1 MYSPNP
7 RWLLCLVLAV
17 AFPAVVAAELEVE
30 ARTVDGQVLV
40 DVRAPL
46 LFDDDLERSLRS
58 GLPARVRLV
67 VELWNERTGL
77 WDHFV
82 LDHRSEI
89 RVLYDVLDARYDVF
103 DGGGVLLASTSERGE
118 AARWVEEVDG
128 LPLCAIEDLHPEDRY
143 YVSAAIRLQPM
154 TVEEVR
160 DLERWLRGSLEG
172 GDGQGSVLGRV
183 SRQLFGVLKGRVGLG
198 DRGLRGRSGD
208 FRAADD

>member
-1 MYSPNP
+1 MCRLCS
-7 RWLLCLVLAV
+7 RWLLCLAL
-17 AFPAVVAAELEVE
+17 VVATPVAASELEVE
-30 ARTVDGQVLV
+30 ARAVDGQVLV
-40 DVRAPL
+40 DVHAGS

-67 VELWNERTGL
+67 VELWNERAAL

-82 LDHRSEI
+82 LDHRSEV

-103 DGGGVLLASTSERGE
+103 DGGGALLASTAERDE
-118 AARWVEEVDG
+118 AARWVEEVEG
-128 LPLCAIEDLHPEDRY
+128 LPLCAVDALDPDERY
-143 YVSAAIRLQPM
+143 YVSAEVRLQPM

-172 GDGQGSVLGRV
+172 GDGEGSVLGRV

-198 DRGLRGRSGD
+198 DRGLRGRSDD
-208 FRAADD
+208 FRPEVD